1 MTPSD
6 SSFIRELS
14 VDDCYTLLGETTTV
28 GRLAFVA
35 ESGGQQLLPV
45 NFVVVERVVYVRTAD
60 DSIIATLAEGHDDVA
75 FGVDHHDDVMGTGW
89 SVTATGSTRRVDEV
103 PADPASVDSGRPPH
117 TPRPWAPG
125 DRDVLIALTPQR
137 ITGRR
142 VRRG

>member
-1 MTPSD
+1 MAPGD

-35 ESGGQQLLPV
+35 QPGGQQLLPV
-45 NFVVVERVVYVRTAD
+45 NFVVVERIVYVRTAD
-60 DSIIATLAEGHDDVA
+60 DSIIAALAEGHDDVA

-89 SVTATGSTRRVDEV
+89 SVTAVGSTQRVDEV
-103 PADPASVDSGRPPH
+103 PADPGHRSPRM
-117 TPRPWAPG
+117 PRPWAPG
-125 DRDVLIALTPQR
+125 DRDMLIALTPQR